1 STEWC
6 GGMMLMSRRDEWMS
20 NIGAGP
26 RLLKEEDVSFS
37 WQILEDHV
45 PQKYYLKPVICNRF
59 LRLAEKAGC
68 PPPLP
73 VEYLLKKQGGKYP
86 SSDPFKKDACEV
98 QLKKETKKDFMEV
111 SEKQTIPS
119 LLC

>member
-1 STEWC
+1 
-6 GGMMLMSRRDEWMS
+6 MLISLGDCWIP
-20 NIGAGP
+20 NIEESP
-26 RLLKEEDVSFS
+26 HSLKEEDVSSS
-37 WQILEDHV
+37 WQILEDHM

-86 SSDPFKKDACEV
+86 SSDPFNKDACE
-98 QLKKETKKDFMEV
+98 LRPKKKMKKDFMEV